1 MDSFCFAVFAL
12 SSSLLAWFINEGT
25 ESCLRDVSRSP
36 QLIQFRKSVGFGN
49 SILMPAETINCPG
62 CDKAMASVYQFCLLC
77 GTELKGGKAAKNS
90 MVDSLDFP
98 TVSTKHS
105 SPFSVVLV
113 IFAGAILTAGL
124 IAGTYYLTRPADIDR
139 QSEEG
144 ERSPASN
151 GTEGDSQKPPVP
163 SKNPVISPGDATPTP
178 ADITRNPPSSGIPD
192 DAVVILDRQIHIA
205 PKSYFAQE
213 FEVANSAR
221 LHGTFD
227 STSPIELAFM
237 TDKGSEV
244 YHSARINKGSVD
256 LRLAPGKYYV
266 ILENRF
272 SWITSKDVQTVIY
285 IQYH

>member
-1 MDSFCFAVFAL
+1 
-12 SSSLLAWFINEGT
+12 
-25 ESCLRDVSRSP
+25 
-36 QLIQFRKSVGFGN
+36 
-49 SILMPAETINCPG
+49 MPAKTIKCPG
-62 CDKAMASVYQFCLLC
+62 CDEVMANVYQFCLLC
-77 GTELKGGKAAKNS
+77 GTELNGGTAKNS

-105 SPFSVVLV
+105 SPFSIVLV
-113 IFAGAILTAGL
+113 IFAGAILTGGL
-124 IAGTYYLTRPADIDR
+124 IAGTYYLTRPADIDNR
-139 QSEEG
+139 QSEDG

-151 GTEGDSQKPPVP
+151 ETEEGSQKPPVP

-178 ADITRNPPSSGIPD
+178 ADITRNPPSSEMPD
-192 DAVVILDRQIHIA
+192 DAVVLLDRRIHIA

-213 FEVANSAR
+213 FKVANSAR
-221 LHGTFD
+221 LRGTFD

-256 LRLAPGKYYV
+256 LKLAPGKYYV